1 MKIKSVASSVLLAL
15 LGIASAQQVNSSN
28 SAGVSGSSSLSA
40 DKSGANVQS
49 DNKADASSQ
58 NSVDTRRQQSSKETK
73 SANHPVGSKDEKSGS
88 MDATNSLA
96 AGTAI
101 NAVLA
106 KPIDSRKCKPGDPV
120 VATATEDVKSDG
132 QVVVRKGSK
141 LIGHVTETKAKG
153 EGQATSSLGIVFDHA
168 LLKNGQQLEMNSVVQ
183 AIAAGRSAASS
194 PAGADGLEDMG
205 SNTGVSNGGAARG
218 GAGALGGVGSTVG
231 STTGAVT
238 NAGGNATG
246 AVNSTLGSTTSVGN
260 GLHGALSSTS
270 RGVVGLNGLSL
281 ASDAS
286 SATQGSLIT
295 STGKSVHLD
304 SGTQLVLRVV
314 N

>member
-1 MKIKSVASSVLLAL
+1 MKIKLVASSVLLAL

-194 PAGADGLEDMG
+194 PAGADGLKDMG
-205 SNTGVSNGGAARG
+205 SNTGVLNGGAARG